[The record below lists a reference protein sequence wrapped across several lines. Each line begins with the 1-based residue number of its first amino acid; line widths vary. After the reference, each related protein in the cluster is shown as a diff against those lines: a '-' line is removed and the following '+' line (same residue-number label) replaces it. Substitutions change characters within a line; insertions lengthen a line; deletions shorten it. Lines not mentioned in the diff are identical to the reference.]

1 MTSILNDNTKKVPK
15 KFDNNDT
22 KTVQK
27 VSKMMVLKSLRE
39 FLNVAKKV
47 P

>member
-15 KFDNNDT
+15 MFDNNDT

-27 VSKMMVLKSLRE
+27 VSKMMGT
-39 FLNVAKKV
+39 KKFKRV